1 MKTLA
6 LFASGKGSNADN
18 ICSYFKDHSDIQVG
32 LICSDRKEAGVFSVA
47 EKHQVNSIYLSKSFI
62 QNPSQIVDLLK
73 DHHIDY
79 IILAGYLKLI
89 PKELTEAFKGRI
101 INIHP
106 ALLPNFGGKG
116 MFGMHVHEAVA
127 ASGVSETGITI
138 HHVNEHYDEGAII
151 FQARTALDKNDTPQT
166 IAKKIAALE
175 MDNFPRVI
183 EELIEGKKA

>member
-47 EKHQVNSIYLSKSFI
+47 EKHHVNSIYLSKSFI
-62 QNPSQIVDLLK
+62 QNPAQIVDLLK

>member
-127 ASGVSETGITI
+127 ESGVSETGITI

-151 FQARTALDKNDTPQT
+151 FQARTALDKNDTPQS

>member
-127 ASGVSETGITI
+127 ESGVSETGITI
-138 HHVNEHYDEGAII
+138 HHVNEYYDEGAII
-151 FQARTALDKNDTPQT
+151 FQARTALDKNDTPQS

>member
-18 ICSYFKDHSDIQVG
+18 ICSYFKNHSSIQVA

-47 EKHQVNSIYLSKSFI
+47 EKHEVKSLYLSKALL
-62 QNPSQIVDLLK
+62 QNPAQLVDLLNEN
-73 DHHIDY
+73 HIDY

-89 PKELTEAFKGRI
+89 PRELTEAFKGHI

-106 ALLPNFGGKG
+106 ALLPAFGGKG

-127 ASGVSETGITI
+127 AAGVSETGITI
-138 HHVNEHYDEGAII
+138 HHVNEHYDEGAVI
-151 FQARTALDKNDTPQT
+151 FQARTGLDKDDTPQT

-175 MDNFPRVI
+175 MANFPRVI
-183 EELIEGKKA
+183 EELIAGNKA